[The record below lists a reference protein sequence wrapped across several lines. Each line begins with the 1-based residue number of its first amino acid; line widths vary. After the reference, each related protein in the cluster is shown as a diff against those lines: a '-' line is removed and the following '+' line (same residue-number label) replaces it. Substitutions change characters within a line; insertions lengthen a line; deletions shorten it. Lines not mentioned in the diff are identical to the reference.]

1 MNPHQ
6 YKSAGSITADLP
18 TKARRHYLCFIA
30 PQVVF
35 GRLSLLMLGAA
46 AAVAVVPFLI
56 TISGTFGEIGM
67 GFTVLGIALG
77 GFLCIASFMT
87 AMIGL
92 TRRESPRWPAITG
105 LVLSILPALG
115 GVCLLCRVHWL

>member
-1 MNPHQ
+1 MT
-6 YKSAGSITADLP
+6 GD
-18 TKARRHYLCFIA
+18 IA

-56 TISGTFGEIGM
+56 SISGTFGEIGM

-77 GFLCIASFMT
+77 GFLCIASF
-87 AMIGL
+87 
-92 TRRESPRWPAITG
+92 
-105 LVLSILPALG
+105 
-115 GVCLLCRVHWL
+115 